1 MLLRRIRQIA
11 KKSSLRPVRKE
22 RFFIPLAKTPAFS
35 ILLLLYIAIFLLQSF
50 FPQAWLQH
58 VMAGCA
64 LIACLAALNRARRSA
79 LLPSLFLAGC
89 GFLLMMQGNPQ
100 PLDWSKAVIHNAPL
114 LSLVLTV
121 PLLSS
126 ILAFEPYPQYL
137 SRITAGQM
145 TSPFR
150 FYAVVAAMVTFL
162 SCLLNLA
169 SLHFVHQL
177 LRGTADK
184 CPSHLF
190 PRALA
195 RGFTPNVMWS
205 PSFISV
211 ALAIQYAGISWFT
224 VAPVGIS
231 LALASMG
238 CSLLVGW
245 FEYGKLPDFA
255 PAQPATTETAIDNR
269 TAKTGLLKLLCQ
281 TSLLISMIIL
291 LEYTTKKSALI
302 LVPLISFIGPVVLA
316 VIYGKTGT
324 YSLQFRSYLKEKLS
338 KMHNETLLFSAIGF
352 FGYAL
357 ARSEIP
363 AQIPLLVSHFGLDT
377 PLKLSLL
384 IVASIGLLSLLG
396 IHPMITIAAIAVSLP
411 PGSIPLSGRELAG
424 AFLTGYVLYSLCS
437 PFSAINL
444 ILSSLTRLNPLV
456 VGLKQN
462 FCFALLNMAVS
473 IAIILFL
480 FTPQ

>member
-1 MLLRRIRQIA
+1 MT
-11 KKSSLRPVRKE
+11 KNWSL
-22 RFFIPLAKTPAFS
+22 A
-35 ILLLLYIAIFLLQSF
+35 
-50 FPQAWLQH
+50 
-58 VMAGCA
+58 M
-64 LIACLAALNRARRSA
+64 
-79 LLPSLFLAGC
+79 
-89 GFLLMMQGNPQ
+89 
-100 PLDWSKAVIHNAPL
+100 

-245 FEYGKLPDFA
+245 FEYGKL
-255 PAQPATTETAIDNR
+255 E
-269 TAKTGLLKLLCQ
+269 L
-281 TSLLISMIIL
+281 
-291 LEYTTKKSALI
+291 
-302 LVPLISFIGPVVLA
+302 SF
-316 VIYGKTGT
+316 
-324 YSLQFRSYLKEKLS
+324 
-338 KMHNETLLFSAIGF
+338 
-352 FGYAL
+352 
-357 ARSEIP
+357 
-363 AQIPLLVSHFGLDT
+363 
-377 PLKLSLL
+377 
-384 IVASIGLLSLLG
+384 
-396 IHPMITIAAIAVSLP
+396 
-411 PGSIPLSGRELAG
+411 
-424 AFLTGYVLYSLCS
+424 
-437 PFSAINL
+437 
-444 ILSSLTRLNPLV
+444 
-456 VGLKQN
+456 
-462 FCFALLNMAVS
+462 
-473 IAIILFL
+473 
-480 FTPQ
+480 

>member
-1 MLLRRIRQIA
+1 MRHA
-11 KKSSLRPVRKE
+11 GKE
-22 RFFIPLAKTPAFS
+22 RAPISKLRIYSTS
-35 ILLLLYIAIFLLQSF
+35 VLLLLYVCLFLIQAF
-50 FPQAWLQH
+50 FPSLYIRGI
-58 VMAGCA
+58 MG
-64 LIACLAALNRARRSA
+64 LAALIVILVNFVAIRPATRLISVILIGVGSY
-79 LLPSLFLAGC
+79 LLLSVQATFTDWAKAGT
-89 GFLLMMQGNPQ
+89 
-100 PLDWSKAVIHNAPL
+100 HNAPL

-137 SRITAGQM
+137 SRITTGLM

-150 FYAVVAAMVTFL
+150 FYAVSATMVTFL

-177 LRGTADK
+177 LRSTADK
-184 CPSHLF
+184 CPASLF

-224 VAPVGIS
+224 VAPVGIA
-231 LALASMG
+231 LALTGFG
-238 CSLLVGW
+238 CVLFIGW
-245 FEYGKLPDFA
+245 LEYGKLPDFE
-255 PAQPATTETAIDNR
+255 PGQMDAIEKLIDKQ
-269 TAKTGLLKLLCQ
+269 TAKIGLFKLLCQ
-281 TSLLISMIIL
+281 TGLLISMIII

-302 LVPLISFIGPVVLA
+302 LVPLISFTGPVVLA
-316 VIYGKTGT
+316 AIYGKTRT
-324 YSLQFRSYLKEKLS
+324 YLQQFHGYFGEKLS
-338 KMHNETLLFSAIGF
+338 QMHNETLLFSAIGF

-357 ARSEIP
+357 THSDLP
-363 AQIPLLVSHFGLDT
+363 AQIPLLVNHFGLDT
-377 PLKLSLL
+377 PFKLVLL
-384 IVASIGLLSLLG
+384 IVAAIGLLSLLG
-396 IHPMITIAAIAVSLP
+396 IHPMITIAAISVSLP

-424 AFLTGYVLYSLCS
+424 AFLAGYVLYSLCS

-444 ILSSLTRLNPLV
+444 IMSSLTKFNPLV

-462 FCFALLNMAVS
+462 FSFALVYMTLS
-473 IAIILFL
+473 IAIILL
-480 FTPQ
+480 FISK

>member
-1 MLLRRIRQIA
+1 M
-11 KKSSLRPVRKE
+11 
-22 RFFIPLAKTPAFS
+22 
-35 ILLLLYIAIFLLQSF
+35 
-50 FPQAWLQH
+50 
-58 VMAGCA
+58 G
-64 LIACLAALNRARRSA
+64 LAALLVSVLNFSA
-79 LLPSLFLAGC
+79 TRPATRLISLILIGIGSYLLLSVQATPT
-89 GFLLMMQGNPQ
+89 
-100 PLDWSKAVIHNAPL
+100 DWAKATTHNAPL

-137 SRITAGQM
+137 SRITAGLM

-150 FYAVVAAMVTFL
+150 FYAVAATMVTFL

-184 CPSHLF
+184 CPASLF

-211 ALAIQYAGISWFT
+211 ALSIQYAGISWFT
-224 VAPVGIS
+224 VAPVGIA
-231 LALASMG
+231 LALAGIG
-238 CSLLVGW
+238 CSLLIGW
-245 FEYGKLPDFA
+245 FEYGKLPNFA
-255 PAQPATTETAIDNR
+255 PDQTEATENPIDR
-269 TAKTGLLKLLCQ
+269 QTAKIGLIKLLCQ
-281 TSLLISMIIL
+281 TGLLISMIIL
-291 LEYTTKKSALI
+291 LEYATKKSALI
-302 LVPLISFIGPVVLA
+302 LVPLISFTGPVLLA
-316 VIYGKTGT
+316 AIYGKTRI
-324 YSLQFRSYLKEKLS
+324 YSLQFREYFSEKLS
-338 KMHNETLLFSAIGF
+338 RMHNETLLFSAIGF

-357 ARSEIP
+357 ALSDFP

-377 PLKLSLL
+377 PLKLILL
-384 IVASIGLLSLLG
+384 IVSAIGLLSLLG
-396 IHPMITIAAIAVSLP
+396 VHPMITIAAIAASLP

-424 AFLTGYVLYSLCS
+424 AFLSGYVLYSLCS

-444 ILSSLTRLNPLV
+444 IMSSLTKFNPLV

-462 FCFALLNMAVS
+462 ALFGLAYMAVS
-473 IAIILFL
+473 IAIICLFI
-480 FTPQ
+480 P

>member
-1 MLLRRIRQIA
+1 M
-11 KKSSLRPVRKE
+11 
-22 RFFIPLAKTPAFS
+22 
-35 ILLLLYIAIFLLQSF
+35 
-50 FPQAWLQH
+50 
-58 VMAGCA
+58 G
-64 LIACLAALNRARRSA
+64 LAALIVILVNFVAIRPATRLISVILIGVGSY
-79 LLPSLFLAGC
+79 LLLSVQATFTDWAKAGT
-89 GFLLMMQGNPQ
+89 
-100 PLDWSKAVIHNAPL
+100 HNAPL

-137 SRITAGQM
+137 SRITTGLM

-150 FYAVVAAMVTFL
+150 FYAVSATMVTFL

-177 LRGTADK
+177 LRSTADK
-184 CPSHLF
+184 CPASLF

-224 VAPVGIS
+224 VAPVGIA
-231 LALASMG
+231 LALTGFG
-238 CSLLVGW
+238 CVLFIGW
-245 FEYGKLPDFA
+245 LEYGKLPDFE
-255 PAQPATTETAIDNR
+255 PDQMDAIEKLIDKQ
-269 TAKTGLLKLLCQ
+269 TAKIGLFKLLCQ
-281 TSLLISMIIL
+281 TGLLISMIII

-302 LVPLISFIGPVVLA
+302 LVPLISFTGPVVLA
-316 VIYGKTGT
+316 AIYGKTRT
-324 YSLQFRSYLKEKLS
+324 YLQQFHGYFGEKLS
-338 KMHNETLLFSAIGF
+338 QMHNETLLFSAIGF

-357 ARSEIP
+357 THSDLP
-363 AQIPLLVSHFGLDT
+363 AQIPLLVNHFGLDT
-377 PLKLSLL
+377 PFKLVLL
-384 IVASIGLLSLLG
+384 IVAAIGLLSLLG
-396 IHPMITIAAIAVSLP
+396 IHPMITIAAISVSLP

-424 AFLTGYVLYSLCS
+424 AFLAGYVLYSLCS

-444 ILSSLTRLNPLV
+444 IMSSLTKFNPLV

-462 FCFALLNMAVS
+462 FSFALVYMTLS
-473 IAIILFL
+473 IAIILL
-480 FTPQ
+480 FISK

>member
-1 MLLRRIRQIA
+1 MVYLIRRKTCLLRHT
-11 KKSSLRPVRKE
+11 RKE
-22 RFFIPLAKTPAFS
+22 RAPISKLRIYSTS
-35 ILLLLYIAIFLLQSF
+35 VLLLLYVCLFLIQAF
-50 FPQAWLQH
+50 FPALYIRG
-58 VMAGCA
+58 VMG
-64 LIACLAALNRARRSA
+64 LAALIVI
-79 LLPSLFLAGC
+79 LLNFVAIRPATRLISLILIGVGSYLLLSVQATFTDWAKAGT
-89 GFLLMMQGNPQ
+89 
-100 PLDWSKAVIHNAPL
+100 HNAPL

-137 SRITAGQM
+137 SRITTGLM

-150 FYAVVAAMVTFL
+150 FYAVSATMVTFL

-177 LRGTADK
+177 LRSTAEK
-184 CPSHLF
+184 CPASLF

-224 VAPVGIS
+224 VAPVGIA
-231 LALASMG
+231 LALTGFG
-238 CSLLVGW
+238 CVLLIGW
-245 FEYGKLPDFA
+245 LEYGKLPDFA
-255 PAQPATTETAIDNR
+255 PTQTEVAGKPIDKKV
-269 TAKTGLLKLLCQ
+269 AKIGLLKLLCQ
-281 TSLLISMIIL
+281 TGLLISMIII
-291 LEYTTKKSALI
+291 LEYATKKSALI
-302 LVPLISFIGPVVLA
+302 LVPLISFTGPVLLA
-316 VIYGKTGT
+316 ALYGKTRT
-324 YSLQFRSYLKEKLS
+324 YFQQFREFFDEKLS
-338 KMHNETLLFSAIGF
+338 RMYNETLLFSAIGF

-357 ARSEIP
+357 AHSDLP

-377 PLKLSLL
+377 PFKLILI
-384 IVASIGLLSLLG
+384 IVAAIGLLSLLG
-396 IHPMITIAAIAVSLP
+396 IHPMITIAAISVSLP

-424 AFLTGYVLYSLCS
+424 AFLAGYVLYSLCS

-444 ILSSLTRLNPLV
+444 IMSSLTNVNPLV

-462 FCFALLNMAVS
+462 FSFALVYMIFS
-473 IAIILFL
+473 ITIILLFL
-480 FTPQ
+480 PR

>member
-1 MLLRRIRQIA
+1 MGLATLLVSVLNFSATRPATRLI
-11 KKSSLRPVRKE
+11 SL
-22 RFFIPLAKTPAFS
+22 ILIGIGS
-35 ILLLLYIAIFLLQSF
+35 YLLLSV
-50 FPQAWLQH
+50 QAT
-58 VMAGCA
+58 
-64 LIACLAALNRARRSA
+64 
-79 LLPSLFLAGC
+79 PT
-89 GFLLMMQGNPQ
+89 
-100 PLDWSKAVIHNAPL
+100 DWAKATTHNAPL

-137 SRITAGQM
+137 SRITAGLM

-150 FYAVVAAMVTFL
+150 FYAVAATMVTFL

-184 CPSHLF
+184 CPASLF

-224 VAPVGIS
+224 VAPVGIA
-231 LALASMG
+231 LALAG
-238 CSLLVGW
+238 IACSLLIGW

-255 PAQPATTETAIDNR
+255 PDQTEAAEKLIDR
-269 TAKTGLLKLLCQ
+269 QTAKIGLIKLLCQ
-281 TSLLISMIIL
+281 TGLLISMIIL
-291 LEYTTKKSALI
+291 LEYATKKSALI
-302 LVPLISFIGPVVLA
+302 LVPLISFIGPILLA
-316 VIYGKTGT
+316 AIYGKTRT
-324 YSLQFRSYLKEKLS
+324 YSLQFREYYGEKLS
-338 KMHNETLLFSAIGF
+338 RMHNETLLFSAIGF

-357 ARSEIP
+357 ALSDFP
-363 AQIPLLVSHFGLDT
+363 AQIPLLVNHFGLDT
-377 PLKLSLL
+377 PLKLILL
-384 IVASIGLLSLLG
+384 IVAAIGLLSLLG

-444 ILSSLTRLNPLV
+444 IMSSLTKMNPLV

-462 FCFALLNMAVS
+462 FSFALVYMTVS
-473 IAIILFL
+473 IAIILLL
-480 FTPQ
+480 FVPQ